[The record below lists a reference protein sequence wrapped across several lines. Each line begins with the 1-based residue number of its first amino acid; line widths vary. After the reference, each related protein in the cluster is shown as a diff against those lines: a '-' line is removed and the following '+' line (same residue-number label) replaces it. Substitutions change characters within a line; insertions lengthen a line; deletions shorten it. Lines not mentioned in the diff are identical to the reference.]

1 MKKDDYQPSL
11 QKLLK
16 LIREQGASTPV
27 PDPEVEEKIVE
38 KSKSPV
44 ASKLEKSKSKLG
56 LRASMTPPTKFSP
69 CGELTPAQLRAKLN
83 NDKRESC
90 KTPGCGYRTSNA
102 EKMAVHRK
110 SL

>member
-1 MKKDDYQPSL
+1 MGYHPKMKKDDYQPSL

-27 PDPEVEEKIVE
+27 VPDPEVEEKIV
-38 KSKSPV
+38 
-44 ASKLEKSKSKLG
+44 EKSKSKLG

-69 CGELTPAQLRAKLN
+69 CGELTPAQLRAKLKY
-83 NDKRESC
+83 DKRESC

-102 EKMAVHRK
+102 EKMA
-110 SL
+110 